1 MLIPDMPVLVCS
13 NCKKKYLSDYAKTFL
28 QYVMTKSAE
37 TGAIRFTA
45 RMKNGSKYRYDICK
59 ELNFK
64 YDANDCKFIPR
75 LQNPMAKEGFFTPI
89 FFNRKVLHK
98 YISFD
103 EYAVDMS
110 GNTYGV
116 IYFPNESH
124 LVFGI
129 NRNNKMFCW
138 LGDIEEI
145 PENERVYLLSENIES
160 DHDIASEFYAGQIE
174 VEFAEPSN
182 EIKLLN
188 ERMFFAQSWKNRYL
202 SQIFQKSESI
212 SVTQTRLVRPV
223 NWNQNTV
230 MPIFNELNKL
240 CVESLCRDAIMG
252 AIRKEK
258 PNFSA
263 KRIGAMKLTEK
274 LIETTYPEF
283 DAKEIMKPFFV
294 LYDFRIVLEHSHTEE
309 ATRRTLDSCYERLK
323 ILKDNRNFEKLYD
336 QLLENLTESYSKL
349 KVIFQ

>member
-1 MLIPDMPVLVCS
+1 
-13 NCKKKYLSDYAKTFL
+13 
-28 QYVMTKSAE
+28 
-37 TGAIRFTA
+37 
-45 RMKNGSKYRYDICK
+45 
-59 ELNFK
+59 
-64 YDANDCKFIPR
+64 
-75 LQNPMAKEGFFTPI
+75 
-89 FFNRKVLHK
+89 
-98 YISFD
+98 
-103 EYAVDMS
+103 MS

-240 CVESLCRDAIMG
+240 CVESLCRDAIIG

-294 LYDFRIVLEHSHTEE
+294 LYDFRIVLEHNHTEE

-323 ILKDNRNFEKLYD
+323 IPKDNRNFEKLYD